1 MILSHRIALD
11 PTVEQSI
18 ALSRAC
24 GVARFTWNWALGQCE
39 RIWQETGKLPK
50 MADLKKTFNATKHEL
65 YPWISESPKDA
76 NQQPFTFL
84 RKAYSAYFKNIK
96 GARRRTRKGVL
107 AGRPQRHR
115 KGVHDSFYVSNDK
128 FEMDEATVRLPVI
141 GHVRLRESLRLAG
154 KIRAGTVSKEAC
166 RWFLSVQVD
175 VGELKKSR
183 TADGEIGIDLGLKT
197 ALVCS
202 NGDTFDAP
210 KPLGKALK
218 QLRRRSRQVSRKV
231 EGSRNRHKAKQRLA
245 RNHARI
251 RRIRTDWQHKV
262 TTKLARENQTICL
275 EDLNVKG
282 MLANHKLA
290 RAISDI
296 GWYEIRRQLTYKA
309 LLYGGTVRVVG
320 RWFPSTK
327 TCSVCGCV
335 KDSIALSE
343 RVFHCAHCGAEIDR
357 DLNAAMN
364 ICTAGL
370 AETYACGP
378 ESAGLARKDKTK
390 LRRDEAG
397 TTPGAHSP
405 VLTK

>member
-1 MILSHRIALD
+1 VILAHRIALD

-24 GVARFTWNWALGQCE
+24 GVARFTWNWALRNCE
-39 RIWQETGKLPK
+39 RIWNETGKLPK

-128 FEMDEATVRLPVI
+128 FEMDEATVRL
-141 GHVRLRESLRLAG
+141 RESLRLAG
-154 KIRAGTVSKEAC
+154 KIQAGTVSKEAG

-175 VGELKKSR
+175 VGELKKPR
-183 TADGEIGIDLGLKT
+183 TANGEIGIDLGLKT

-218 QLRRRSRQVSRKV
+218 QLRRRGRQVSRKV
-231 EGSRNRHKAKQRLA
+231 KGSRNRHKAKQRLA
-245 RNHARI
+245 RTHARI

-309 LLYGGTVRVVG
+309 LLYGGTVQVIS

-327 TCSVCGCV
+327 TCSICGRV

-343 RVFHCAHCGAEIDR
+343 RVFHCTHCGAEIDR

-364 ICTAGL
+364 IRTLGL
-370 AETYACGP
+370 RETHACGP
-378 ESAGLARKDKTK
+378 ESSGLAREDKTK
-390 LRRDEAG
+390 LCRDEAG
-397 TTPGAHSP
+397 TTPGAHSH